1 MSATLG
7 FVATLAEMEQFY
19 RGDKAG
25 QIIELMNK
33 TNDIMDDV
41 PWMEANQSDGHLTRI
56 RTGLPAVYWRRL
68 YQGTPPAKSQWSQV
82 KEGCGILEAIMELD
96 VEEIRLYGDRDRSF
110 RMSEGIAFA
119 EAMRQKVARTL
130 FYGDSNRNPDEFNG
144 LAMRYPASDAENVLD
159 AGGRDGGCTSLWL
172 VSWGPQSVHGIYPK
186 GSRGGL
192 SHEDLKT
199 YMAQDGNGRKYQV
212 TGDKYNWRCGLAVR
226 DWRGVVRIANVPVAA
241 LGKRKGEEGFV
252 DLQKLTIEA
261 KNRAGAAAL
270 RRILRCQG
278 RARAARPPR
287 APVRCH
293 RLGRGVHLG
302 AHDRGKGC
310 PAAPAAAGI
319 PAPGTIPRGM
329 APPGHAGPS
338 PVLPR
343 ARGNAFRRRLRPVRT
358 TVIRSPM
365 HFSGNKESSWPSS
378 TVIASF
384 SKAPSPPKAPARPC
398 PSRPCVCPA
407 AWNPCRCAF
416 P

>member
-1 MSATLG
+1 MS
-7 FVATLAEMEQFY
+7 ATLAEMEQFY

-199 YMAQDGNGRKYQV
+199 YMAQDENGRKYQV

-261 KNRAGAAAL
+261 KNRMPQHLRQKAVWYANADVPRWNSRTPTPGRCSCTTANSSTPRPFPCCTAAPCVSATPSPRTRL
-270 RRILRCQG
+270 PS
-278 RARAARPPR
+278 RAAPFQGGTALSCRCCQDAGTLRHDPRADALSVQRRCPSSASTVSRRPP
-287 APVRCH
+287 
-293 RLGRGVHLG
+293 
-302 AHDRGKGC
+302 GC
-310 PAAPAAAGI
+310 PP
-319 PAPGTIPRGM
+319 
-329 APPGHAGPS
+329 
-338 PVLPR
+338 L
-343 ARGNAFRRRLRPVRT
+343 
-358 TVIRSPM
+358 
-365 HFSGNKESSWPSS
+365 
-378 TVIASF
+378 
-384 SKAPSPPKAPARPC
+384 
-398 PSRPCVCPA
+398 
-407 AWNPCRCAF
+407 
-416 P
+416 

>member
-1 MSATLG
+1 MAAEYPTL
-7 FVATLAEMEQFY
+7 VDLASRLDPQ
-19 RGDKAG
+19 G
-25 QIIELMNK
+25 QIIPIAEVLSKRDPILKLLRWKECNK
-33 TNDIMDDV
+33 T
-41 PWMEANQSDGHLTRI
+41 DGYVHAI
-56 RTGLPAVYWRRL
+56 RTGIPEPTWRRL

-199 YMAQDGNGRKYQV
+199 YMAQDENGRKYQV

-241 LGKRKGEEGFV
+241 LGKRKGEDGFV

-261 KNRAGAAAL
+261 KNRMPQHLRQKAVWYANADVLTALELQNSDAGQVQLHYGEFFDAKA
-270 RRILRCQG
+270 
-278 RARAARPPR
+278 
-287 APVRCH
+287 V
-293 RLGRGVHLG
+293 
-302 AHDRGKGC
+302 
-310 PAAPAAAGI
+310 
-319 PAPGTIPRGM
+319 
-329 APPGHAGPS
+329 
-338 PVLPR
+338 PVLH
-343 ARGNAFRRRLRPVRT
+343 GRPVRQCDAIT
-358 TVIRSPM
+358 SD
-365 HFSGNKESSWPSS
+365 E
-378 TVIASF
+378 ASI
-384 SKAPSPPKAPARPC
+384 
-398 PSRPCVCPA
+398 
-407 AWNPCRCAF
+407 
-416 P
+416 

>member
-186 GSRGGL
+186 GSTRGAIILAAGTKAVTWRKAAKVKAFRAQRSKKENARTCIISAHVRAFFALLLAAGEQL
-192 SHEDLKT
+192 SISIP
-199 YMAQDGNGRKYQV
+199 GRS
-212 TGDKYNWRCGLAVR
+212 RGLAR
-226 DWRGVVRIANVPVAA
+226 
-241 LGKRKGEEGFV
+241 
-252 DLQKLTIEA
+252 
-261 KNRAGAAAL
+261 
-270 RRILRCQG
+270 
-278 RARAARPPR
+278 
-287 APVRCH
+287 
-293 RLGRGVHLG
+293 
-302 AHDRGKGC
+302 
-310 PAAPAAAGI
+310 
-319 PAPGTIPRGM
+319 
-329 APPGHAGPS
+329 
-338 PVLPR
+338 
-343 ARGNAFRRRLRPVRT
+343 
-358 TVIRSPM
+358 
-365 HFSGNKESSWPSS
+365 
-378 TVIASF
+378 
-384 SKAPSPPKAPARPC
+384 
-398 PSRPCVCPA
+398 
-407 AWNPCRCAF
+407 
-416 P
+416 

>member
-172 VSWGPQSVHGIYPK
+172 VSWGPQSVPTWRRTRTAANIR
-186 GSRGGL
+186 SRA
-192 SHEDLKT
+192 T
-199 YMAQDGNGRKYQV
+199 N
-212 TGDKYNWRCGLAVR
+212 T
-226 DWRGVVRIANVPVAA
+226 
-241 LGKRKGEEGFV
+241 
-252 DLQKLTIEA
+252 T
-261 KNRAGAAAL
+261 GAAVWPYATGAGW
-270 RRILRCQG
+270 CASPTCPWPHWASA
-278 RARAARPPR
+278 RARK
-287 APVRCH
+287 VSWIC
-293 RLGRGVHLG
+293 
-302 AHDRGKGC
+302 
-310 PAAPAAAGI
+310 
-319 PAPGTIPRGM
+319 
-329 APPGHAGPS
+329 
-338 PVLPR
+338 
-343 ARGNAFRRRLRPVRT
+343 
-358 TVIRSPM
+358 RS
-365 HFSGNKESSWPSS
+365 
-378 TVIASF
+378 
-384 SKAPSPPKAPARPC
+384 
-398 PSRPCVCPA
+398 
-407 AWNPCRCAF
+407 
-416 P
+416 